1 MALTLED
8 VMEDLH
14 AIEGELRELEKKYKV
29 RSETFYELYQNG
41 KIEHTNE
48 FIRWLALIEARQMR
62 ERQYQDIASQNSD
75 ELMVV
80 FSSHS

>member
-8 VMEDLH
+8 IMEDLH

-29 RSETFYELYQNG
+29 RSETFYELYKNG

-48 FIRWLALIEARQMR
+48 FIRWVALIEAKDAR
-62 ERQYQDIASQNSD
+62 ERQYQDIASENPD
-75 ELMVV
+75 ELMLV
-80 FSSHS
+80 FSGHQ